1 MAAAAVLTVLYEGCI
16 KEFSVVIL
24 SGVLLGEAEREHE
37 VSKDAPLQ
45 GEEEMRGEQPR
56 ARETPTVKGWV
67 RGPRALAVERL
78 SSFFPFLAA
87 M

>member
-45 GEEEMRGEQPR
+45 GEEEMRG
-56 ARETPTVKGWV
+56 
-67 RGPRALAVERL
+67 
-78 SSFFPFLAA
+78 
-87 M
+87 